1 MNKIQRVILILT
13 AAILILMLLFPPFY
27 AIQGGLKQKVTK
39 GYGFIL
45 NPPGK
50 WTYWNKDAEKQTSLA
65 FKRDIVADPRWEG
78 LLPEVQQEIK
88 NLYFEEE
95 KAKYPIKMTDRR
107 IPLVDIYQLIAQC
120 FVVVFAGGIL
130 WFALKTKD

>member
-27 AIQGGLKQKVTK
+27 AIQGSLKVTK

-50 WTYWNKDAEKQTSLA
+50 WTYWNKHAEEQAALD
-65 FKRDIVADPRWEG
+65 FERDIIADPRYSE
-78 LLPEVQQEIK
+78 LPLYKQEEVEK
-88 NLYFEEE
+88 FYFEEE
-95 KAKYPIKMTDRR
+95 KAKYPIKRTDRW

-120 FVVVFAGGIL
+120 IIVVFAGGIL

>member
-27 AIQGGLKQKVTK
+27 TIQFSRKVTK

-50 WTYWNKDAEKQTSLA
+50 WEYWDKDAEKQTSL
-65 FKRDIVADPRWEG
+65 DPSST
-78 LLPEVQQEIK
+78 V
-88 NLYFEEE
+88 
-95 KAKYPIKMTDRR
+95 
-107 IPLVDIYQLIAQC
+107 
-120 FVVVFAGGIL
+120 
-130 WFALKTKD
+130 